1 MLGLVFFA
9 TTVVRRLRKA
19 LWVTTGA
26 LLAYYALYW
35 MLPGL
40 FVESWIHINVYV
52 LIPGSVALHLMSLMR
67 AAELV

>member
-1 MLGLVFFA
+1 M
-9 TTVVRRLRKA
+9 A

-40 FVESWIHINVYV
+40 LVESWIHINVYV